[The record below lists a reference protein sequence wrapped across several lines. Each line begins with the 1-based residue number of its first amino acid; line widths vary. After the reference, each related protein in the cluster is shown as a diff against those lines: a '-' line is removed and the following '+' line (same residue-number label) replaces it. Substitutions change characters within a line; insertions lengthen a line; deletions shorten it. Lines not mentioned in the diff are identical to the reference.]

1 MLHNRLGESY
11 LGCTCRSRV
20 PVSYKNCLLKYK
32 LMSYP
37 FRVQFDRRGRGEGV
51 GRVGRSGPGG
61 KEWAGGEGVG
71 WGEKSRPGGK
81 ASAGGKGVGRG
92 GRSRPGRIGLLYVI
106 YPNFQDLLFDFLKR
120 FQETEPF
127 HFTEALQLFITQRH
141 FCNSF
146 PAIKVSN

>member
-1 MLHNRLGESY
+1 MKKWTGW
-11 LGCTCRSRV
+11 
-20 PVSYKNCLLKYK
+20 K
-32 LMSYP
+32 
-37 FRVQFDRRGRGEGV
+37 GV
-51 GRVGRSGPGG
+51 GWGERSGPGG

-71 WGEKSRPGGK
+71 RGEKSRPGGK

-92 GRSRPGRIGLLYVI
+92 GGRSRPGRIGLLYVI
-106 YPNFQDLLFDFLKR
+106 YPNFQDFLFDFLKL

-127 HFTEALQLFITQRH
+127 HFTEALQLFIPQRH

>member
-1 MLHNRLGESY
+1 MGWGE
-11 LGCTCRSRV
+11 
-20 PVSYKNCLLKYK
+20 
-32 LMSYP
+32 
-37 FRVQFDRRGRGEGV
+37 
-51 GRVGRSGPGG
+51 RSGPGG

-71 WGEKSRPGGK
+71 RGEKSRPGERRRPGGK
-81 ASAGGKGVGRG
+81 EWAGGEGVGRG
-92 GRSRPGRIGLLYVI
+92 GLGCCTLYI
-106 YPNFQDLLFDFLKR
+106 PTSKIFLFDFLKR

>member
-1 MLHNRLGESY
+1 
-11 LGCTCRSRV
+11 
-20 PVSYKNCLLKYK
+20 
-32 LMSYP
+32 MSYP
-37 FRVQFDRRGRGEGV
+37 FRVQFDRRGRGGEEVDWVERSGLGGKEWAGWEGV
-51 GRVGRSGPGG
+51 GRGGRSGPGG
-61 KEWAGGEGVG
+61 KESA
-71 WGEKSRPGGK
+71 GGK

-106 YPNFQDLLFDFLKR
+106 YPNFQDFLFDFLKR